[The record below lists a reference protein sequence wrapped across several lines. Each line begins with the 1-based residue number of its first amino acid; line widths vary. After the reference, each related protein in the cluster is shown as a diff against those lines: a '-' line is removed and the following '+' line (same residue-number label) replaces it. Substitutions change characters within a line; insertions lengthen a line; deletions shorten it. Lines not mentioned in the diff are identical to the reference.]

1 MQRSEPGA
9 TLAKASRL
17 VDERTGIIRMLF
29 ENPADPD
36 GPELFG
42 YGSLLADTERYGLPD
57 TGSINGSTSIVRERA
72 MAGAIGEAVERY
84 SARYVPEEHLVE
96 APLAELEGA
105 AIDPRSLVLYSDRH
119 YESEDFPYARFH
131 DRMSLAWTRGCSLTR
146 GSELYVPAFATY
158 MPFFPADAEPPLIEQ
173 TTNGLACGNTI
184 AEAVLSGINEVVE
197 RHAVMSM
204 WLQQRSAPLIDC
216 TAGITDPVLA
226 ATRGRFRRATYDMF
240 MVDVTAD
247 VDYPA
252 VVAAAIDRSGRGPAA
267 TFASAASLS
276 PQGAA
281 LGALEELAQ
290 CVPWVRGLV
299 EDHVL
304 WPAAAEHLPLV
315 EFIVGSRETR
325 SLADMPDA
333 SSGDVLADIRTSVA
347 KLAESGYEVV
357 IVDVTSPDIEEIGL
371 KVARVLVPE
380 MQPLYFGRGLERIS
394 PRVCPPGSD
403 PAATLPGT
411 LTPHPFP

>member
-1 MQRSEPGA
+1 
-9 TLAKASRL
+9 
-17 VDERTGIIRMLF
+17 
-29 ENPADPD
+29 
-36 GPELFG
+36 
-42 YGSLLADTERYGLPD
+42 
-57 TGSINGSTSIVRERA
+57 
-72 MAGAIGEAVERY
+72 
-84 SARYVPEEHLVE
+84 
-96 APLAELEGA
+96 
-105 AIDPRSLVLYSDRH
+105 
-119 YESEDFPYARFH
+119 
-131 DRMSLAWTRGCSLTR
+131 
-146 GSELYVPAFATY
+146 
-158 MPFFPADAEPPLIEQ
+158 
-173 TTNGLACGNTI
+173 
-184 AEAVLSGINEVVE
+184 
-197 RHAVMSM
+197 
-204 WLQQRSAPLIDC
+204 
-216 TAGITDPVLA
+216 
-226 ATRGRFRRATYDMF
+226 MF

-290 CVPWVRGLV
+290 CVPWVRGLLSTRGTDELPSPGESSTV